1 MEVLHPHCAGLDVHK
16 DSVVACVRH
25 MMGGAVKRE
34 VRSFQ
39 TTTKGLMVLSE
50 WLSAEGCTHIVME
63 ATGVYWKPVWHILS
77 DGEFALVLANAAHVK
92 NVPGR
97 KTDVNDATWLAE
109 LLAHGLVRGSFV
121 PDEQTQEMRTLLRT
135 RKQLVRER
143 SRHIQRL
150 QKTLEDANIKLDS
163 VISDILGLS
172 GRRMIEALIAGETDP
187 NALAALAHR
196 RIRASPAELE
206 AALRG
211 RVTRHH
217 RFLLR
222 LHLQQIDAID
232 AAIDEID
239 PEVDA
244 LVEPFRTAVQLLTTI
259 PGIDQLSACVIL
271 AEIGRDMSRFPT
283 AGHLISWAG
292 LCPKNDE
299 SAGKRR
305 STRMGKG
312 APWLKTTLVQCAAAA
327 ARKKA
332 SYLQAQFHRLRARRG
347 AKKAIGAVAAS
358 ILTAAYHMLKHGTLY
373 ADLGPAHF
381 DKQAQAKQ
389 VHRLIDRLR
398 NLGFAVQITPMEAAA
413 RCP

>member
-1 MEVLHPHCAGLDVHK
+1 LDVHK

-25 MMGGAVKRE
+25 MVDGDVKRE
-34 VRSFQ
+34 VRSFK
-39 TTTKGLMVLSE
+39 TTTKGLLALSE
-50 WLSAEGCTHIVME
+50 WLSVEGCTHIVME

-77 DGEFALVLANAAHVK
+77 DGEFELVLANAAHVK

-150 QKTLEDANIKLDS
+150 QKTLEDAGIKLDS
-163 VISDILGLS
+163 VISDIMGLS

-187 NALAALAHR
+187 EALAALAHR
-196 RIRASPAELE
+196 RIKATPAELE

-232 AAIDEID
+232 AAIGEID

-244 LVEPFRTAVQLLTTI
+244 LVEPFQTTVQLLTTI
-259 PGIDQLSACVIL
+259 PGIDELSACVIL

-305 STRMGKG
+305 STRMRKG
-312 APWLKTTLVQCAAAA
+312 APWLKTTLVQCAWAA

-358 ILTAAYHMLKHGTLY
+358 ILTAAYHMLQNGTLY
-373 ADLGPAHF
+373 QDLGPDHF
-381 DKQAQAKQ
+381 DKRAQPRQ

-398 NLGFAVQITPMEAAA
+398 NLGFAVQITPVEAAA
-413 RCP
+413 